1 MAPWGFVS
9 SLEPS
14 HCGGVYCSFQL
25 RGNGVEL
32 EKGSTFC
39 PFLWSI
45 QGQRFWAIVTCSIT
59 FKLILDSLLFQYF
72 IEIYNIKMYNCG
84 RILRDFSNIF
94 CSPTLVFILLYLL
107 FTHVHSMSLQSSP
120 TLCNPRDCS
129 PPGSSVCGIFQ
140 AIVLEWIA
148 ISFSRGSSQ
157 PRDQTQV
164 SRIVDR
170 RFTVWATREVLY
182 QSLKL
187 FCFKRH

>member
-32 EKGSTFC
+32 EKGSKFC

-59 FKLILDSLLFQYF
+59 FKLILDSLPFQYF
-72 IEIYNIKMYNCG
+72 IEICNIKIYNRR

-94 CSPTLVFILLYLL
+94 CSPTLVIIYFIVPVVYTCA
-107 FTHVHSMSLQSSP
+107 FYVASIKSNSLQP
-120 TLCNPRDCS
+120 YGL
-129 PPGSSVCGIFQ
+129 
-140 AIVLEWIA
+140 
-148 ISFSRGSSQ
+148 
-157 PRDQTQV
+157 
-164 SRIVDR
+164 
-170 RFTVWATREVLY
+170 
-182 QSLKL
+182 
-187 FCFKRH
+187 